1 MLHHVVIGEGYPILI
16 LHGSTLDHRHMV
28 ETLEPLFDATKGW
41 KRIYVDMPGHGKSPP
56 QDNLSSQ
63 DDLLAAVM
71 RFVEEVLPEGNF
83 GVIGE
88 SRGSYIARGF
98 AHLIPER
105 LSGVALIVPGGSP
118 IADPARL
125 PEHVAMEPDPTM
137 VPELSESDVGYF
149 ENIMVVQ
156 RRDILE
162 KWRRSK
168 APAKKLW
175 SAEQEARVGAA
186 FDFSFHARGETSV
199 FEGPSLIIA
208 GRQDRMSGHL
218 DSVDLLPEF
227 PRATLAVLDAS
238 GHGLAWERPEL
249 VEALVKDWL
258 ARMVIMI

>member
-1 MLHHVVIGEGYPILI
+1 MYRVHPLLI

-28 ETLEPLFDATKGW
+28 ETFEPLFGATSGW
-41 KRIYVDMPGHGKSPP
+41 KRIYVDMPGHGKSAP
-56 QDNLSSQ
+56 QEDIGSQ
-63 DDLLAAVM
+63 DDILSAVM
-71 RFVEEVLPEGNF
+71 RFANEVLPEGDF
-83 GVIGE
+83 GIIGE

-98 AHLIPER
+98 AHLMPDR
-105 LSGVALIVPGGSP
+105 VSGIALIVPGGSP
-118 IADPARL
+118 SADPERL
-125 PEHVAMEPDPTM
+125 PEHVAMEPDPSM
-137 VPELSESDVGYF
+137 VPELSEGDVGYF

-168 APAKKLW
+168 APARKLW

-186 FDFSFHARGETSV
+186 FDFSFHTRGEVPV

-218 DSVDLLPEF
+218 DSVDLLSQF
-227 PRATLAVLDAS
+227 PRASLAVLDAS

-258 ARMVIMI
+258 ARLRSVI